1 MKKIKESMDMLSDD
15 IKVSRS
21 NTGKTI
27 YRKYRWFKE
36 HGIKESTI
44 SKYLGKVYIYND
56 DLISL
61 EQ

>member
-1 MKKIKESMDMLSDD
+1 MDMLSDD

-56 DLISL
+56 DFISL
-61 EQ
+61 KL